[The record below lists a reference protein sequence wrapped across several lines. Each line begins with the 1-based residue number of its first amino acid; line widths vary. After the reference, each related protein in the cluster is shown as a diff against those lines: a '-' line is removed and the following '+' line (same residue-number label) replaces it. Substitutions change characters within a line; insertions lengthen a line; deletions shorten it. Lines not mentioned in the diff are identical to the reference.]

1 MSRPRPPSYNPKTL
15 QKRLSVMEVAK
26 NRFNMLDEH
35 RKKDELPTTYI
46 TLEGLSFFQASREQG
61 YSDEELREAWC
72 ESWGKEEVIVPAALL
87 NTLMTAWLSYRDAP
101 AGTTL
106 GESFGLEGGGQG
118 KSKKHKLQMTRD
130 HSRGIAQQV
139 EIEHRIG
146 GENGEPIS
154 VERAQ
159 TMVVEQRGLSIETVR
174 KAHKK
179 YKNEISQKLQ

>member
-1 MSRPRPPSYNPKTL
+1 MSKPRPPSYNPKIL

-87 NTLMTAWLSYRDAP
+87 NTKWSDR
-101 AGTTL
+101 
-106 GESFGLEGGGQG
+106 SKR
-118 KSKKHKLQMTRD
+118 KSTKYLAR
-130 HSRGIAQQV
+130 IAK
-139 EIEHRIG
+139 
-146 GENGEPIS
+146 N
-154 VERAQ
+154 Q
-159 TMVVEQRGLSIETVR
+159 TVMVVC
-174 KAHKK
+174 
-179 YKNEISQKLQ
+179 NP